1 MARNEPWLVIS
12 KCIEKNVILMKKWE
26 IQASVFIKDE
36 IIFTIIYG
44 NIVDYIHLILQI
56 FPITSRLIYFVKN
69 R

>member
-1 MARNEPWLVIS
+1 
-12 KCIEKNVILMKKWE
+12 MKKWE

>member
-1 MARNEPWLVIS
+1 
-12 KCIEKNVILMKKWE
+12 MKKWE

-44 NIVDYIHLILQI
+44 NSYYRRLYPLNSTNFSNYISINI
-56 FPITSRLIYFVKN
+56 FCKESLDIYIYDI